1 MKNLILN
8 YWWLN
13 LIVIGLL
20 FIFGLI
26 IKGFINASRNPMP
39 ENFENGDEIMTELR
53 AKYKDY
59 NDRALIL
66 GGGRSSGIYAGS
78 RSVYW
83 SSFSGYSWDVGC
95 RFACDHMNL
104 A

>member
-8 YWWLN
+8 YWWLP
-13 LIVIGLL
+13 IVIGLL

-39 ENFENGDEIMTELR
+39 ETDENGDRIMTELR

-59 NDRALIL
+59 NDEDIDQT
-66 GGGRSSGIYAGS
+66 
-78 RSVYW
+78 
-83 SSFSGYSWDVGC
+83 F
-95 RFACDHMNL
+95 MNGL
-104 A
+104 V